1 MNLLFIRL
9 AAIPTVGQ
17 ITHKENMDNTGSKE
31 LLAYLITQSSSG
43 AKNWFGFQQQKIMGI
58 NLCYEVAKNHANE
71 MSPDE
76 VTNYVVAL
84 NDSIYK
90 KIIKGEN

>member
-1 MNLLFIRL
+1 MET
-9 AAIPTVGQ
+9 PTDGQ
-17 ITHKENMDNTGSKE
+17 TTRKEDMDNTGSKD

-58 NLCYEVAKNHANE
+58 NLCYEIAKNHAAE

-76 VTNYVVAL
+76 VTEYVVRL

-90 KIIKGEN
+90 KLIKGETHEQAIG

>member
-1 MNLLFIRL
+1 MDNERL
-9 AAIPTVGQ
+9 
-17 ITHKENMDNTGSKE
+17 KKYMDNTGSKD

-43 AKNWFGFQQQKIMGI
+43 AKNWFGFQQQKIIGI
-58 NLCYEVAKNHANE
+58 NLCYEIAKNHAAD

-76 VTNYVVAL
+76 VTEYVLQL

-90 KIIKGEN
+90 KLIKGESNEQVSK

>member
-1 MNLLFIRL
+1 MVKQHL
-9 AAIPTVGQ
+9 
-17 ITHKENMDNTGSKE
+17 KKYMDNTGSKD
-31 LLAYLITQSSSG
+31 LLTYLITQSSSG

-58 NLCYEVAKNHANE
+58 NLCYEIAKTHAAD

-76 VTNYVVAL
+76 VTEYVLRL

-90 KIIKGEN
+90 KLIKGESNEQVSG

>member
-1 MNLLFIRL
+1 
-9 AAIPTVGQ
+9 
-17 ITHKENMDNTGSKE
+17 MDNTGSKD

-58 NLCYEVAKNHANE
+58 NLCYEIAKNHANE

-90 KIIKGEN
+90 KIIKGEMQ

>member
-1 MNLLFIRL
+1 
-9 AAIPTVGQ
+9 
-17 ITHKENMDNTGSKE
+17 MDKTGSKD

-58 NLCYEVAKNHANE
+58 NLCYEIAKNHAHE
-71 MSPDE
+71 MTPDE
-76 VTNYVVAL
+76 VTTYVSLL

-90 KIIKGEN
+90 KLIKGDPQ

>member
-1 MNLLFIRL
+1 VATL
-9 AAIPTVGQ
+9 TVGL
-17 ITHKENMDNTGSKE
+17 TTLKKEYMDNTGSKD

-58 NLCYEVAKNHANE
+58 NLAYEIAKNHASQ
-71 MSPDE
+71 MSPYE
-76 VTNYVVAL
+76 VTDYVMRL

-90 KIIKGEN
+90 KLIKGESDEQASR